1 MVKRE
6 GRNGGFDDLSA
17 WVGPFRISKSSPTAV
32 DASYCILDVGNQPG
46 LDIQEAHV
54 SRQRRSSGH

>member
-17 WVGPFRISKSSPTAV
+17 WVGAFRISKSSPTCV
-32 DASYCILDVGNQPG
+32 DASYCILYVELTRG
-46 LDIQEAHV
+46 LMLKEAHV
-54 SRQRRSSGH
+54 SHQRRSSGH

>member
-17 WVGPFRISKSSPTAV
+17 WVGAFRISKSSPTGV
-32 DASYCILDVGNQPG
+32 DASYCILVWEITQG
-46 LDIQEAHV
+46 LTLKEAHV

>member
-17 WVGPFRISKSSPTAV
+17 WVGAFRISKSSPTGA
-32 DASYCILDVGNQPG
+32 DASYCILVRELNQG
-46 LDIQEAHV
+46 LMPKEAHV
-54 SRQRRSSGH
+54 SRQRRFSGH